1 MPEFTEVY
9 FGARYANMWD
19 TYFAKHLKGTAKS
32 NINLVVDSQATRTR
46 VVNAIA
52 WSKAVTKLKRE
63 EPDEEQENQLWE
75 NVEYNV
81 MANHDKVW

>member
-1 MPEFTEVY
+1 
-9 FGARYANMWD
+9 MWGNNV
-19 TYFAKHLKGTAKS
+19 AKYLKGTMES
-32 NINLVVDSQATRTR
+32 NINSVVDSQATRTR